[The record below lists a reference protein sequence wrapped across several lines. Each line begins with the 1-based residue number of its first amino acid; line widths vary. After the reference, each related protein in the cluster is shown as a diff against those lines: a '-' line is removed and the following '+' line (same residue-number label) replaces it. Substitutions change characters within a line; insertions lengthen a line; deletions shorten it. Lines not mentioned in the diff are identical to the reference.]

1 MSRPLTNQ
9 DYLLLTVVV
18 ITTLAGICAL
28 LVAIQKVLEEWRE
41 RRTDRLARLEKR
53 AAPAG
58 VRGRR
63 PREAYRVSIV
73 RH

>member
-41 RRTDRLARLEKR
+41 RSNDRLAHPEK
-53 AAPAG
+53 ATPAG

-63 PREAYRVSIV
+63 PREAYRVSVV